1 MFVSSVIRLLGAVLV
16 FTLLG
21 CVPAT
26 QTGTS
31 YSRGEARTVQQVQIG
46 KVIEVTEIT
55 IEGTKSG
62 AGGLVGG
69 AVGGIAGG
77 STGSGAGGEIAAVL
91 AGAVGAVVGAKLE
104 EAATRANGREYTIRL
119 DKGDVISVVQAFDP
133 KAAPIVAGDEV
144 KLLSQGGTYRVTRLN
159 TAGAP

>member
-1 MFVSSVIRLLGAVLV
+1 MFVSSVNRLLGAVLV

-91 AGAVGAVVGAKLE
+91 AGAVSATGEGHRIFGADAVA
-104 EAATRANGREYTIRL
+104 L
-119 DKGDVISVVQAFDP
+119 DELG
-133 KAAPIVAGDEV
+133 
-144 KLLSQGGTYRVTRLN
+144 TRLR
-159 TAGAP
+159 AALGDDDYRAASERGAALDGAAAVEHALRAL

>member
-1 MFVSSVIRLLGAVLV
+1 MFVSSVNRLLGAVLV

-77 STGSGAGGEIAAVL
+77 STGSGAGGL
-91 AGAVGAVVGAKLE
+91 AIEFRMEQSRCSMFCGASKM
-104 EAATRANGREYTIRL
+104 TFDTI
-119 DKGDVISVVQAFDP
+119 DCTQ
-133 KAAPIVAGDEV
+133 
-144 KLLSQGGTYRVTRLN
+144 
-159 TAGAP
+159 

>member
-1 MFVSSVIRLLGAVLV
+1 MFVSSVNRLLGAVLV

-77 STGSGAGGEIAAVL
+77 STGYPPWIIWPKYIAN
-91 AGAVGAVVGAKLE
+91 K
-104 EAATRANGREYTIRL
+104 
-119 DKGDVISVVQAFDP
+119 Q
-133 KAAPIVAGDEV
+133 
-144 KLLSQGGTYRVTRLN
+144 LLGSR
-159 TAGAP
+159 

>member
-1 MFVSSVIRLLGAVLV
+1 MFVSSVNRLLGVVLV

-31 YSRGEARTVQQVQIG
+31 DSRGEARAVQQVQIG

-62 AGGLVGG
+62 AGGIVGG

-77 STGSGAGGEIAAVL
+77 GL
-91 AGAVGAVVGAKLE
+91 APVGNA
-104 EAATRANGREYTIRL
+104 I
-119 DKGDVISVVQAFDP
+119 KGLFG
-133 KAAPIVAGDEV
+133 K
-144 KLLSQGGTYRVTRLN
+144 K
-159 TAGAP
+159 